1 MKGVIVWT
9 YDNDCTEPVQLAK
22 LRKEAE
28 EAWDAMSASDYRL
41 WVYEYAES
49 GNLISENANTSEE
62 KEEMFIQEYVEVNW
76 VKE

>member
-28 EAWDAMSASDYRL
+28 EEWDAMTASDYRL

-49 GNLISENANTSEE
+49 GNLISENGNTSEE
-62 KEEMFIQEYVEVNW
+62 IEEMFIQEYVEVNW